1 MRSCAACGA
10 ELPPPRRGGQRKRCE
25 ACSPTRRRPTATTPA
40 PAKKTTAKKAAASKT
55 TTKRPPAK
63 KPAAKKAP
71 AKKTSARKQPAKVV
85 PLRDDPEPPH
95 TITEATRRQLAEVGR
110 EHSPMGMTALVLA
123 GKLDRGEDSGS
134 GMAALARQL
143 AATIQEATRDAKQ
156 AASPLDE
163 LRARRAAKKAN

>member
-1 MRSCAACGA
+1 MRSCADCGA
-10 ELPPPRRGGQRKRCE
+10 ALPPPRRGGQRKRCE
-25 ACSPTRRRPTATTPA
+25 DCSPTRRRPTPVPA

-55 TTKRPPAK
+55 SNRKPPAK
-63 KPAAKKAP
+63 K
-71 AKKTSARKQPAKVV
+71 TTARKPTAKVV

-95 TITEATRRQLAEVGR
+95 TITEATRRKLAEVGR
-110 EHSPMGMTALVLA
+110 EHSPMGMTALALA

-156 AASPLDE
+156 QASPLDE

>member
-1 MRSCAACGA
+1 MRSCVACGA

-25 ACSPTRRRPTATTPA
+25 DCSPPRRRPAAASPA
-40 PAKKTTAKKAAASKT
+40 PPKKTT
-55 TTKRPPAK
+55 
-63 KPAAKKAP
+63 AKKAP
-71 AKKTSARKQPAKVV
+71 AKKTSAGKATTKKPPAKKTSARKPSAKVV